1 MINCLFLGPMTKA
14 LNELVVKLNSEDVL
28 TEGVVKFNAFI
39 FGLLK

>member
-1 MINCLFLGPMTKA
+1 MTKA
-14 LNELVVKLNSEDVL
+14 LNELVLKLNSEDVL